1 MGGHRERGSAGRFG
15 ARFPTTAQAARH
27 TPDTKASPLSAPERP
42 ALPARSSVG
51 RAGARFP
58 SARAAAK
65 LTEVPKQQGPQQQG
79 PDKPSLP
86 EPVEVITEA
95 EVLPE
100 AAPPTQRQ
108 QDEDWALEADL
119 ADSGPF
125 GPRTLVRPYVLTRG
139 RTQARRHLA
148 IEALVSSC
156 SSARWNSTQVPGEF
170 RSVRRVCHQPRS
182 VAEVAATLSVPLGVV
197 RVLIDDMA
205 DLGLVTIHETTDDSG
220 KPALALL
227 ERVLHGLHRL

>member
-1 MGGHRERGSAGRFG
+1 M
-15 ARFPTTAQAARH
+15 ARH
-27 TPDTKASPLSAPERP
+27 APDTPASPLSAPERP
-42 ALPARSSVG
+42 TLPARSVVG

-58 SARAAAK
+58 SARAAAR
-65 LTEVPKQQGPQQQG
+65 LTEVPKQQVPEQHVPKRQEPKRGPE
-79 PDKPSLP
+79 KPSLP
-86 EPVEVITEA
+86 DPVEVITEA
-95 EVLPE
+95 ETLPE
-100 AAPPTQRQ
+100 PAPACQ
-108 QDEDWALEADL
+108 QQNEDWALEADL

-125 GPRTLVRPYVLTRG
+125 GSRTLVRPYVLTRG

-182 VAEVAATLSVPLGVV
+182 VAEVAATLSVPLGVA
-197 RVLIDDMA
+197 RILIDDMA
-205 DLGLVTIHETTDDSG
+205 DLGLVTIHETNQDDG